1 MAKSKKETSSETPI
15 VVNWVNENAS
25 KLSEVRSM
33 NPTLYSAITMALD
46 YLNKSLGGVGDVVMP
61 EQYQAQPTE
70 TVISYTDISKSWV
83 KSDFLG
89 KIVMVS
95 SNAQARGFQ
104 KLVLDLGI
112 RWADGSNKVELTRY
126 RLFEISDEGI
136 MFAMTDDPNSFVT
149 KNRTNLIFFD
159 ELGIAPIKEVMTAKE
174 IERSSIFVS
183 NKEELN
189 YLQEVLQNEFGFE
202 SYGTQVLPRNSV
214 FYINVNETDFRI
226 SATPQARV
234 LYNLSELGKDP
245 IYKSPDDSTDLKFT
259 SGDRFIYNNS
269 NVYNKSLQGFE
280 TYRLNI
286 IDNSTTT
293 SVEVSFADNVEGSRT
308 VNWVFVTDPDTL
320 EDFRQKAMD
329 GDIRILSKR
338 PIYEEGTTVGNYEIL
353 QIGFAKN
360 DFDEGYDFLYQTY
373 RKDTNSFLS
382 ISETNLVKL
391 FEMPKA
397 PRSKNIDPLTT
408 NLKIKI
414 NTEAESR
421 AFQEWAFSFG
431 IEWFGG
437 GSYLDNLTFPY
448 LYIENKMLDWG
459 QDDNT
464 FNNFNELEVTLADL
478 GIVLPLPTID
488 PLTTNLKIKI
498 NTEAESRAFQ
508 VWAFSFGIE
517 WYSGGSN
524 LEHLTSK
531 YLYIDNKVLD
541 WDDETTAFNTSNYL
555 EVTLADLGIV
565 VPLETITPLTTDIK
579 IEVDNEDEARAFQEW
594 AFNNGVKWWSARTS
608 NLNHLGE
615 KYFIIDNGLLV
626 FDEDLQSFQNS
637 PARLVTLKDLGIVL
651 PLETITPL
659 TTDIKIEVKD
669 SNEARAFQEWAF
681 SKGIKWLT
689 SSTHFDNLDS
699 KYFII
704 EKEYLYYDSGGT
716 YFRDSPAKLVTLA
729 DLGIVLPLKT
739 IDPLVDDIK
748 IEVDNE
754 NEARA
759 FQEWAFKNGVTWNVS
774 KTQKVKHLNEEKF
787 FIESGLLMFDEDG
800 RFFRESLARLVTLKD
815 LGITV
820 PKTNV
825 AVKKTPAPKVKTTP
839 PAPKPDVQNLYN
851 ELDDLD
857 I

>member
-1 MAKSKKETSSETPI
+1 
-15 VVNWVNENAS
+15 
-25 KLSEVRSM
+25 
-33 NPTLYSAITMALD
+33 
-46 YLNKSLGGVGDVVMP
+46 
-61 EQYQAQPTE
+61 
-70 TVISYTDISKSWV
+70 
-83 KSDFLG
+83 
-89 KIVMVS
+89 
-95 SNAQARGFQ
+95 
-104 KLVLDLGI
+104 
-112 RWADGSNKVELTRY
+112 
-126 RLFEISDEGI
+126 
-136 MFAMTDDPNSFVT
+136 
-149 KNRTNLIFFD
+149 
-159 ELGIAPIKEVMTAKE
+159 
-174 IERSSIFVS
+174 
-183 NKEELN
+183 
-189 YLQEVLQNEFGFE
+189 
-202 SYGTQVLPRNSV
+202 
-214 FYINVNETDFRI
+214 
-226 SATPQARV
+226 
-234 LYNLSELGKDP
+234 LSELGKDP

-269 NVYNKSLQGFE
+269 YVYNKSLQGFE
-280 TYRLNI
+280 TFRLNI

-397 PRSKNIDPLTT
+397 PTSKNIDPRTT
-408 NLKIKI
+408 DLKIRI
-414 NTEAESR
+414 NSEAESR

-448 LYIENKMLDWG
+448 LYIENSRLDWG

-478 GIVLPLPTID
+478 GIVLPI
-488 PLTTNLKIKI
+488 
-498 NTEAESRAFQ
+498 
-508 VWAFSFGIE
+508 
-517 WYSGGSN
+517 
-524 LEHLTSK
+524 
-531 YLYIDNKVLD
+531 
-541 WDDETTAFNTSNYL
+541 
-555 EVTLADLGIV
+555 
-565 VPLETITPLTTDIK
+565 ETINPLTTDIK

-651 PLETITPL
+651 PLETISPL
-659 TTDIKIEVKD
+659 STDIKIEVKD

-681 SKGIKWLT
+681 S
-689 SSTHFDNLDS
+689 
-699 KYFII
+699 
-704 EKEYLYYDSGGT
+704 
-716 YFRDSPAKLVTLA
+716 
-729 DLGIVLPLKT
+729 
-739 IDPLVDDIK
+739 
-748 IEVDNE
+748 
-754 NEARA
+754 
-759 FQEWAFKNGVTWNVS
+759 NGVTWNVS
-774 KTQKVKHLNEEKF
+774 KTQKVKNLDEKKF
-787 FIESGLLMFDEDG
+787 LVESGLLTFDDNG
-800 RFFRESLARLVTLKD
+800 RFFHESLSRLVTLKD

-825 AVKKTPAPKVKTTP
+825 AVKKPPTRKVKTPPTP
-839 PAPKPDVQNLYN
+839 PKPDVQNLYN